1 MFNRR
6 RLRSLSRILVLPYV
20 VFFLMAIFK
29 YAEKLNKKLD
39 SSYSRRLKTQQKV
52 IVNLFLEYS

>member
-1 MFNRR
+1 MFNRH

-20 VFFLMAIFK
+20 VFFLMAIFIV
-29 YAEKLNKKLD
+29 AEKLNKKLD
-39 SSYSRRLKTQQKV
+39 NSHSSLLKTQQKV